1 MLSMVL
7 LRWEA
12 KYESMENELRDRI
25 VLKIVEVL
33 LERGMDHL
41 QSTTNFGYFLRSNPL
56 LLANAI
62 VEGKALTGDEMVRI
76 TGQASS

>member
-1 MLSMVL
+1 MD
-7 LRWEA
+7 
-12 KYESMENELRDRI
+12 YELRDRI
-25 VLKIVEVL
+25 VMEIVKVL

-41 QSTTNFGYFLRSNPL
+41 QSTTNFDYFLRSNPL